1 MYDLIHSKFSPK
13 RVNSHDT
20 APVKITQ
27 PIFHLPREK
36 QREGSGKKVGRG
48 IPQEEWEHFSPQ
60 NLFCSFHRGCLVTVG
75 SERSFC
81 MVCGF
86 SCLQTKRVLCYC
98 GAKESYNKITEIR
111 KGIAKHGCVHAPSA
125 FTYPSSKRD
134 RLTCCNSESLSP
146 STPAFF
152 ILSLPARSQ
161 LFERDR
167 KSVV

>member
-1 MYDLIHSKFSPK
+1 
-13 RVNSHDT
+13 
-20 APVKITQ
+20 
-27 PIFHLPREK
+27 
-36 QREGSGKKVGRG
+36 
-48 IPQEEWEHFSPQ
+48 
-60 NLFCSFHRGCLVTVG
+60 
-75 SERSFC
+75 

-86 SCLQTKRVLCYC
+86 SFLQTKRALCYC

-161 LFERDR
+161 LFESKANTSEKNEKPFDLQPPPPPPPSLPPAVHYLLRSSIFCMGSCMAQPYINSILYFINFLHLAHNYIILVLISEINILLKR
-167 KSVV
+167 RGWVHQG